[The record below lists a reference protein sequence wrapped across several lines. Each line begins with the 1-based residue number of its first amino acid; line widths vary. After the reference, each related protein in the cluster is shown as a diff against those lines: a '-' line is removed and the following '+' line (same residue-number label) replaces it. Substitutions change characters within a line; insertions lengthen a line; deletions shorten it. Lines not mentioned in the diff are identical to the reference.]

1 MAWNA
6 SLYSAWGKTRGK
18 MHAIIRDKRQI
29 LEREI
34 AKFFCKFASLFPLFL
49 AIMWHL
55 IGSGYR

>member
-1 MAWNA
+1 MLLCILHGEKN
-6 SLYSAWGKTRGK
+6 RGK
-18 MHAIIRDKRQI
+18 MPAIIRDKRQI

-34 AKFFCKFASLFPLFL
+34 AKFFCKFASFLVPPFL